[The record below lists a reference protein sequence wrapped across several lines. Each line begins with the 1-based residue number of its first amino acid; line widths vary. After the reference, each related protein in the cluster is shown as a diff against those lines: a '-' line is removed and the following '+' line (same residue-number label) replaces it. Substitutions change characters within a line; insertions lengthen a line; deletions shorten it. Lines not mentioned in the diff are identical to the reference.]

1 MISLRAATMQ
11 DADRLFAWRNDPVT
25 LAGSKST
32 APVPRSDH
40 NQWMTLNVLYGY
52 PEHIV
57 LMAHDQAAPVG
68 VVRFD
73 ALKSD
78 VMQYKASLTIAPQHR
93 GLGYSYPVLAEACA
107 YMTDYTVLADIRKDN
122 TASRKAF
129 ERCGF
134 RETGSDDHFVFYRKP
149 AQ

>member
-1 MISLRAATMQ
+1 MIDLRAATMQ
-11 DADRLFAWRNDPVT
+11 DSDRLFAWRNDPVT
-25 LAGSKST
+25 LACSKST

-57 LMAHDQAAPVG
+57 LMAQDQDVAVG

-93 GLGYSYPVLAEACA
+93 GSGYSYPVLAEACS
-107 YMTDYTVLADIRKDN
+107 YMTDFTIHADIRKDN
-122 TASRKAF
+122 TASRKTF

-134 RETGSDDHFVFYRKP
+134 RETGSDHDFVFYRKP
-149 AQ
+149 PQ